1 VLSAVEGTLARGI
14 STNSGGLVLH
24 IISFTSQVS
33 EKFWQQKQRKHINT
47 VRARRGQS
55 TTFLVRAKKTLP
67 LPRVAKRKRKRGQS
81 GGGVS

>member
-67 LPRVAKRKRKRGQS
+67 FCHAAGKKRRQS
-81 GGGVS
+81 GGGGVS